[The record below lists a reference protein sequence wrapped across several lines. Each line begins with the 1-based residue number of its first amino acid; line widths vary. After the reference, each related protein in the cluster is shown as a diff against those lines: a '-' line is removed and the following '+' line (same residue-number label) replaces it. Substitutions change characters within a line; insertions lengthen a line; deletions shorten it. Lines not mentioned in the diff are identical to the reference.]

1 MNKIINKNGI
11 KHSVQSETQFIPAS
25 ICYGI
30 CLNNNI
36 KVYSRLGTKKICVR
50 IADNFDQ
57 ILENRSHFNRKII
70 ESLSLEKDKDNYIK
84 KGLEIV
90 QNRFND
96 FSSSNG
102 PTNEI
107 DSELIKVNLINKQN
121 YIDDF
126 DKSSICKLYGW
137 TETKP
142 IGVILANDLTDGLF
156 ISKKNTFKDNYTW
169 LFETIKRAK
178 KNKNFNWLIKPH
190 PREIKNKVKMT
201 TRHLVRKID
210 ESNIR
215 LLPENYSSK
224 SLPNF
229 VDIVFTDHG
238 SAGYEYPAIG
248 IPSVTTSTTIYDK
261 LNISVSIDTRKI
273 TLI

>member
-1 MNKIINKNGI
+1 M
-11 KHSVQSETQFIPAS
+11 
-25 ICYGI
+25 
-30 CLNNNI
+30 
-36 KVYSRLGTKKICVR
+36 VY
-50 IADNFDQ
+50 
-57 ILENRSHFNRKII
+57 
-70 ESLSLEKDKDNYIK
+70 
-84 KGLEIV
+84 
-90 QNRFND
+90 
-96 FSSSNG
+96 
-102 PTNEI
+102 
-107 DSELIKVNLINKQN
+107 
-121 YIDDF
+121 
-126 DKSSICKLYGW
+126 
-137 TETKP
+137 
-142 IGVILANDLTDGLF
+142 LF
-156 ISKKNTFKDNYTW
+156 LKNTFKDNYTW

-261 LNISVSIDTRKI
+261 LNISVSIDI
-273 TLI
+273 TEDYFNLIDNIHHNYMNFEF